1 VTVSLDAGVASNTA
15 APASMHGRRSV
26 TKTAERFTAAYRDYA
41 PRVLGYLRAR
51 GVEDPEAI
59 TQEVFLALYG
69 RIDSVSG
76 GDDGLGSLI
85 FSIAHARLVD
95 QFRAA
100 ARRPSTWSYEPDLDL
115 RTTES
120 AEDRVVR
127 AAGDLGAWQLL
138 SELPDEYREV
148 ISLRVIA
155 GLSLAETAEV
165 MGRSD
170 GAVKQLQR
178 RALEKLRA
186 RVTVRNDDE

>member
-1 VTVSLDAGVASNTA
+1 
-15 APASMHGRRSV
+15 MHGRRSV
-26 TKTAERFTAAYRDYA
+26 TRTAERFTAAYRDYA

-59 TQEVFLALYG
+59 TQEVFVALYA
-69 RIDSVSG
+69 RIDTVSG
-76 GDDGLGSLI
+76 GDDGLRSLI

-95 QFRAA
+95 HFRAA
-100 ARRPSTWSYEPDLDL
+100 ARQPTTWSYEPDLDL

-127 AAGDLGAWQLL
+127 AVGAQDTWQILG
-138 SELPDEYREV
+138 ELADEYREV
-148 ISLRVIA
+148 IALRVIA
-155 GLSLAETAEV
+155 GLSLAETAAL

-170 GAVKQLQR
+170 GAIKQLQR